1 MTHDPQQL
9 SMIAQQSFDLIY
21 RSVCNAIEA
30 LEDHELP
37 QVRYH
42 LAAIR
47 DISEDERKYFERR
60 AAILAS
66 RSGSFVSNEAQQP
79 ERSDQ

>member
-1 MTHDPQQL
+1 MTNDPKAL
-9 SMIAQQSFDLIY
+9 SIIAHQSFDLIY

-30 LEDHELP
+30 LEDHELH

-66 RSGSFVSNEAQQP
+66 RSGSFVSNQAQ
-79 ERSDQ
+79 

>member
-9 SMIAQQSFDLIY
+9 SMIAHQSFDLIY

-30 LEDHELP
+30 LDDYELS
-37 QVRYH
+37 QLRYH

-47 DISEDERKYFERR
+47 DISQDESQYFERR

-66 RSGSFVSNEAQQP
+66 RSGSFVSNEAQ
-79 ERSDQ
+79 

>member
-9 SMIAQQSFDLIY
+9 STTAQQSFDLIT
-21 RSVCNAIEA
+21 RLAQRATDA
-30 LEDHELP
+30 LDEGDLA
-37 QVRYH
+37 QIRYH

-47 DISEDERKYFERR
+47 AVSQDESRYFERR

-79 ERSDQ
+79 ERINQ

>member
-9 SMIAQQSFDLIY
+9 SIIAQQSFDLIH
-21 RSVCNAIEA
+21 RLAQRATDA
-30 LEDHELP
+30 LDEGDLA
-37 QVRYH
+37 QLRYQ
-42 LAAIR
+42 LSAIR
-47 DISEDERKYFERR
+47 DTSKGERQYFERR

-79 ERSDQ
+79 QGTNQ

>member
-21 RSVCNAIEA
+21 RSACNAIEA
-30 LEDHELP
+30 LDDYELS
-37 QVRYH
+37 QLRYH

-66 RSGSFVSNEAQQP
+66 RSGASVSNQAQ
-79 ERSDQ
+79 

>member
-9 SMIAQQSFDLIY
+9 SMIAHQSFDLIY
-21 RSVCNAIEA
+21 RSACNALEA
-30 LEDHELP
+30 LDVIELH

-42 LAAIR
+42 LTAIR
-47 DISEDERKYFERR
+47 DISKDESQYFERR

-66 RSGSFVSNEAQQP
+66 RSGSFVSNEAQ
-79 ERSDQ
+79 